1 MEEDSPD
8 VVSEMRPAASQP
20 ALKRMLSQTRS
31 GALEDKDESEL
42 MFTTNYEDYVDQ
54 LLQKLD
60 LLMDLDHPW
69 DLNENEEEKE
79 SDAALVEG
87 QQKIVASLKKN
98 NAVIVEEKGVIPESK
113 EELICTCVMKYL
125 LKNNTVS
132 PAHLRESLQHR
143 TENAKNKQ
151 RIFEEGLQFLRM
163 IHDFP
168 QASRLFLLGMFHEM
182 TVFSNLYIGGF
193 HNSKRHREGSY
204 GIDYLE
210 NCEGASQSVMKR
222 LIHSLVDFCNY
233 LKVEFTH
240 CVDTLHWRLGGAIM
254 WFITTVASPKFPYFA
269 RHLNLLP
276 FLEDCS
282 NRLSKAY
289 EMRNDYSKDILI
301 SPGIFWDSLSQKPIS
316 LSESHFRYLLIR
328 LREEGSPINTNTTKI
343 PGIFPVSVMALANC
357 MRLAYSITLIQ
368 QFSDYVSHSRVS
380 PAQNND
386 TLYNWT
392 LTDVSNLFVRQST
405 VYLQYTQQLFDRF
418 MGYFGHMQR
427 VLHDRCKGWRPFA
440 YISYRSD
447 DTTVNM
453 YTCVK
458 VVDEKNIMRGM
469 IATDMLISAAEGVLS
484 SYLALILFII
494 KTRTALVLPWKKYAT
509 VFWNMLFFSPRHQKL
524 AAMILQYIIPNT
536 DYIPPVFEENERR
549 FEGMEGSPEA
559 ESILKNPLLNHPVFP
574 ADQPTTEAKR
584 EAFIYYLLHL
594 ASHSD
599 ACPGALV
606 GERSSCALCC
616 NFFPFIYNTIS
627 HASPCFRLPNKE
639 AFIEELLTTHQKVFI
654 STCKM
659 HIRPDGHTAA
669 FCSLVFAEE
678 MVYLLRLMMGKPA
691 WHDLMNRV
699 FSDIFQYAV
708 SALEKERNVTALEKE
723 NPKKDSTSLQGGF
736 HVVLRQRSPWFC
748 LLTAVLKVLGA
759 ITPRMYAGCRIRIH
773 EFLMEGEN
781 EVSTLIRTAYQSHG
795 TGSIIK
801 YHRSMGEALVL
812 LDKIDTPRYIN
823 NYVFDVVDR
832 IEPPDDDDA
841 TFGVFLDSIVKI
853 VLSLSLREELFTLP
867 SSDMPFFN
875 TSDLTLTPSE
885 LQNIILYLYCVRCIN
900 HMMIRNDSLTHALSP
915 ALLQQLIRTAMRP
928 LPCNVSF
935 NTLIIR
941 QYYNWFIEYLIDT
954 YAGAARLLPME
965 LQREEE
971 GDQHHGHDRIT
982 SSFGLGKEEE
992 EDVPYE
998 DDVSQLKIV
1007 RNEKRMKMAKGLSS
1021 ICSIDVST
1029 MYTVLQAFNDNE
1041 SEALNYLVEQPPD
1054 VIAALSS
1061 PIQIDAHLSTCSDS
1075 SVLADMELGI
1085 RQLQILPSATEQAIT
1100 EESLSLVIPPF
1111 TRLQKLTAE
1120 NMKHMNSIYGVVASI
1135 TDKSVI
1141 YAPIPETGVITAV
1154 SSSGVTLSMLNA
1166 DSGILEENV
1175 YPPSSISLHKYR
1187 LLYYLSN
1194 VPLFRGVTGRI
1205 CCTLAMKYV
1214 RELLIC
1220 LLYYSHKNHI
1230 DVMTAWPMEPW
1241 EVVRLTQYTYTTY
1254 LNNLILNPSKQN
1266 HVTLVS
1272 CLFRILKGSIKSM
1285 VIDSPRGSELLD
1297 ALMKG
1302 VWTEAPLTSSQ
1313 YKKRQSSRS
1322 AKLKRSREEPNC
1334 VVSSMHPSFSKA
1346 KFYDQLVVKGVE
1358 GLRVVFDKRCC
1369 LDADNASL
1377 TFFRDE
1383 NHAEVIARFTGDSS
1397 NFAPF
1402 TIRGN
1407 TLRYLFESTNKAK
1420 PTWGFAFTVQPFQNV
1435 RWNGD
1440 GDVIDAS
1447 CFDWDCFALK
1457 LIMDVSRSSD
1467 VKNVAYFSAAMKNLI
1482 LYLRSSDMPFK
1493 SRVVELLIRLHSLG
1507 SACIGPLPDV
1517 T

>member
-1 MEEDSPD
+1 MSSLYENAAGDSNELHAWIDQCIPEPAWKRKRQPVMVGFELKVFSALIRLCGYEEELFKYYTMITNYHSMHHHSLDEEAVASSSLPP
-8 VVSEMRPAASQP
+8 VPEHFKALWRHVIAVREALRKKKQEHSVLTAISVGRAASIAVLPTKRSSNTVIQRSDSLSIP
-20 ALKRMLSQTRS
+20 PKYPTPITSVPTKALSRRNHIKRMMSCSSAEASSLSLATMAEQKYQEEAKS
-31 GALEDKDESEL
+31 NGLEAEVLDSEEL
-42 MFTTNYEDYVDQ
+42 ATPLTYEDYLDQ

-69 DLNENEEEKE
+69 DLNESESGIENKEKE
-79 SDAALVEG
+79 SENANEKKKESENANEENDNDASLTEG
-87 QQKIVASLKKN
+87 QQKIMTSLKKN
-98 NAVIVEEKGVIPESK
+98 NAVIVEEKGVIPEST

-210 NCEGASQSVMKR
+210 NCEGASQSVMKQ

-269 RHLNLLP
+269 RHLDLLP

-282 NRLSKAY
+282 TRLSKAY

-316 LSESHFRYLLIR
+316 LSESHFRYLLIK

-368 QFSDYVSHSRVS
+368 QFSDYVSHSHVS

-418 MGYFGHMQR
+418 MGYFRHMQR

-509 VFWNMLFFSPRHQKL
+509 VFWNMLYFSPRHQKL

-574 ADQPTTEAKR
+574 PDQPTTEAKR

-627 HASPCFRLPNKE
+627 HASPCFHLPNKE

-708 SALEKERNVTALEKE
+708 TALEKERNITALE
-723 NPKKDSTSLQGGF
+723 NSDNDGF
-736 HVVLRQRSPWFC
+736 HVVLRHRSPWFC

-941 QYYNWFIEYLIDT
+941 QYYNRFIEYLIDT
-954 YAGAARLLPME
+954 YPGASRLLPME
-965 LQREEE
+965 LQTEEV
-971 GDQHHGHDRIT
+971 GVKHKKRMSDC
-982 SSFGLGKEEE
+982 FGVGKEELEKDE
-992 EDVPYE
+992 EYGKP
-998 DDVSQLKIV
+998 IV
-1007 RNEKRMKMAKGLSS
+1007 ILNEERMKEAREISGGAWSPEEA
-1021 ICSIDVST
+1021 
-1029 MYTVLQAFNDNE
+1029 YQVL
-1041 SEALNYLVEQPPD
+1041 LVRMR
-1054 VIAALSS
+1054 A
-1061 PIQIDAHLSTCSDS
+1061 
-1075 SVLADMELGI
+1075 
-1085 RQLQILPSATEQAIT
+1085 R
-1100 EESLSLVIPPF
+1100 
-1111 TRLQKLTAE
+1111 
-1120 NMKHMNSIYGVVASI
+1120 
-1135 TDKSVI
+1135 
-1141 YAPIPETGVITAV
+1141 
-1154 SSSGVTLSMLNA
+1154 
-1166 DSGILEENV
+1166 
-1175 YPPSSISLHKYR
+1175 
-1187 LLYYLSN
+1187 
-1194 VPLFRGVTGRI
+1194 
-1205 CCTLAMKYV
+1205 
-1214 RELLIC
+1214 
-1220 LLYYSHKNHI
+1220 
-1230 DVMTAWPMEPW
+1230 
-1241 EVVRLTQYTYTTY
+1241 
-1254 LNNLILNPSKQN
+1254 
-1266 HVTLVS
+1266 
-1272 CLFRILKGSIKSM
+1272 
-1285 VIDSPRGSELLD
+1285 
-1297 ALMKG
+1297 
-1302 VWTEAPLTSSQ
+1302 
-1313 YKKRQSSRS
+1313 
-1322 AKLKRSREEPNC
+1322 REE
-1334 VVSSMHPSFSKA
+1334 
-1346 KFYDQLVVKGVE
+1346 
-1358 GLRVVFDKRCC
+1358 
-1369 LDADNASL
+1369 
-1377 TFFRDE
+1377 
-1383 NHAEVIARFTGDSS
+1383 
-1397 NFAPF
+1397 
-1402 TIRGN
+1402 
-1407 TLRYLFESTNKAK
+1407 
-1420 PTWGFAFTVQPFQNV
+1420 
-1435 RWNGD
+1435 
-1440 GDVIDAS
+1440 
-1447 CFDWDCFALK
+1447 
-1457 LIMDVSRSSD
+1457 
-1467 VKNVAYFSAAMKNLI
+1467 
-1482 LYLRSSDMPFK
+1482 
-1493 SRVVELLIRLHSLG
+1493 
-1507 SACIGPLPDV
+1507 
-1517 T
+1517 

>member
-1 MEEDSPD
+1 MSSLYENAAGDSNELHAWIDQCIPEPAWKRKRQPVMVGFELKVFSALIRLCGYEEELFKYYTLITNYHSMHHHSLDEEAVASSSLPP
-8 VVSEMRPAASQP
+8 VPEHFKALWRHVIAVREALRKKKQEHSVLTAISVGRAASIAVLPTKRSSNTVIQRSDSLSIP
-20 ALKRMLSQTRS
+20 PKYPTPITSVPTKALSRRNHIKRMMSCSSAEASSLSLATMAEQKYQEEAKS
-31 GALEDKDESEL
+31 NGLEAEVFDSEEL
-42 MFTTNYEDYVDQ
+42 ATPLTYEDYVDQ

-69 DLNENEEEKE
+69 DLNESEEEKE

-210 NCEGASQSVMKR
+210 NCEGASQSVMKQ

-269 RHLNLLP
+269 RHLDLLP

-282 NRLSKAY
+282 TRLSKAY

-368 QFSDYVSHSRVS
+368 QFSDYVSHSHVS

-458 VVDEKNIMRGM
+458 VMDEKNIMRGM

-509 VFWNMLFFSPRHQKL
+509 VFWNMLYFSPRHQKL

-708 SALEKERNVTALEKE
+708 SALEKERNITALE
-723 NPKKDSTSLQGGF
+723 NSDNDGF

-941 QYYNWFIEYLIDT
+941 QYYNRFIEYLIDT
-954 YAGAARLLPME
+954 YPGASRLLPME
-965 LQREEE
+965 LQTEEV
-971 GDQHHGHDRIT
+971 GVKHKKRMSDC
-982 SSFGLGKEEE
+982 FGVGKEELEKDE
-992 EDVPYE
+992 EYGKP
-998 DDVSQLKIV
+998 IV
-1007 RNEKRMKMAKGLSS
+1007 ILNEERMKEAREISGGAWSPEE
-1021 ICSIDVST
+1021 V
-1029 MYTVLQAFNDNE
+1029 YQVL
-1041 SEALNYLVEQPPD
+1041 LV
-1054 VIAALSS
+1054 
-1061 PIQIDAHLSTCSDS
+1061 
-1075 SVLADMELGI
+1075 
-1085 RQLQILPSATEQAIT
+1085 
-1100 EESLSLVIPPF
+1100 
-1111 TRLQKLTAE
+1111 
-1120 NMKHMNSIYGVVASI
+1120 
-1135 TDKSVI
+1135 
-1141 YAPIPETGVITAV
+1141 
-1154 SSSGVTLSMLNA
+1154 
-1166 DSGILEENV
+1166 
-1175 YPPSSISLHKYR
+1175 
-1187 LLYYLSN
+1187 
-1194 VPLFRGVTGRI
+1194 
-1205 CCTLAMKYV
+1205 
-1214 RELLIC
+1214 
-1220 LLYYSHKNHI
+1220 
-1230 DVMTAWPMEPW
+1230 
-1241 EVVRLTQYTYTTY
+1241 
-1254 LNNLILNPSKQN
+1254 
-1266 HVTLVS
+1266 
-1272 CLFRILKGSIKSM
+1272 
-1285 VIDSPRGSELLD
+1285 
-1297 ALMKG
+1297 
-1302 VWTEAPLTSSQ
+1302 
-1313 YKKRQSSRS
+1313 
-1322 AKLKRSREEPNC
+1322 
-1334 VVSSMHPSFSKA
+1334 
-1346 KFYDQLVVKGVE
+1346 
-1358 GLRVVFDKRCC
+1358 
-1369 LDADNASL
+1369 
-1377 TFFRDE
+1377 
-1383 NHAEVIARFTGDSS
+1383 
-1397 NFAPF
+1397 
-1402 TIRGN
+1402 
-1407 TLRYLFESTNKAK
+1407 
-1420 PTWGFAFTVQPFQNV
+1420 
-1435 RWNGD
+1435 
-1440 GDVIDAS
+1440 
-1447 CFDWDCFALK
+1447 
-1457 LIMDVSRSSD
+1457 
-1467 VKNVAYFSAAMKNLI
+1467 
-1482 LYLRSSDMPFK
+1482 
-1493 SRVVELLIRLHSLG
+1493 
-1507 SACIGPLPDV
+1507 
-1517 T
+1517 

>member
-1 MEEDSPD
+1 MLPIPEPLVVLWRSVMVLREHLRKKKQEFASHSGSGMNRALTQSMVAIRRLSTNTLTRTNSSHSRVDPLLEDVNAVSMPAERRGELRRLMSKTTMEEDSPE
-8 VVSEMRPAASQP
+8 VVSKMRPAASQP

-79 SDAALVEG
+79 SDASLVEG

-210 NCEGASQSVMKR
+210 NCEGASQSVMKQ

-269 RHLNLLP
+269 RHLDLLP

-405 VYLQYTQQLFDRF
+405 VYLHYTQQLFDRF

-427 VLHDRCKGWRPFA
+427 VLHERCESWQPFA
-440 YISYRSD
+440 PISYHTN
-447 DTTVNM
+447 DTTSNP

-484 SYLALILFII
+484 SYLALILFIV

-509 VFWNMLFFSPRHQKL
+509 VFWNMLYFSPRHQKL
-524 AAMILQYIIPNT
+524 AAMILQCIIPNT

-549 FEGMEGSPEA
+549 FECMEGSPEA

-594 ASHSD
+594 ASHGD

-691 WHDLMNRV
+691 WHDLMNCV

-708 SALEKERNVTALEKE
+708 SALAKEQNITALE
-723 NPKKDSTSLQGGF
+723 NSDNDGF
-736 HVVLRQRSPWFC
+736 HVVLRKRSPWFC

-841 TFGVFLDSIVKI
+841 TFGVFMDSIVKI

-941 QYYNWFIEYLIDT
+941 QYYNRFIEYLIDT
-954 YAGAARLLPME
+954 YPGASRLLPME
-965 LQREEE
+965 LQTEEV
-971 GDQHHGHDRIT
+971 GVKHKKRMSDC
-982 SSFGLGKEEE
+982 FGVGKEELEKDE
-992 EDVPYE
+992 EYGKP
-998 DDVSQLKIV
+998 IV
-1007 RNEKRMKMAKGLSS
+1007 ILNEERMKEAREISGGAWSPEEA
-1021 ICSIDVST
+1021 
-1029 MYTVLQAFNDNE
+1029 YQVL
-1041 SEALNYLVEQPPD
+1041 LV
-1054 VIAALSS
+1054 
-1061 PIQIDAHLSTCSDS
+1061 
-1075 SVLADMELGI
+1075 
-1085 RQLQILPSATEQAIT
+1085 R
-1100 EESLSLVIPPF
+1100 
-1111 TRLQKLTAE
+1111 
-1120 NMKHMNSIYGVVASI
+1120 
-1135 TDKSVI
+1135 
-1141 YAPIPETGVITAV
+1141 
-1154 SSSGVTLSMLNA
+1154 
-1166 DSGILEENV
+1166 
-1175 YPPSSISLHKYR
+1175 
-1187 LLYYLSN
+1187 
-1194 VPLFRGVTGRI
+1194 
-1205 CCTLAMKYV
+1205 V
-1214 RELLIC
+1214 R
-1220 LLYYSHKNHI
+1220 
-1230 DVMTAWPMEPW
+1230 
-1241 EVVRLTQYTYTTY
+1241 VR
-1254 LNNLILNPSKQN
+1254 
-1266 HVTLVS
+1266 
-1272 CLFRILKGSIKSM
+1272 
-1285 VIDSPRGSELLD
+1285 
-1297 ALMKG
+1297 
-1302 VWTEAPLTSSQ
+1302 
-1313 YKKRQSSRS
+1313 
-1322 AKLKRSREEPNC
+1322 REE
-1334 VVSSMHPSFSKA
+1334 
-1346 KFYDQLVVKGVE
+1346 
-1358 GLRVVFDKRCC
+1358 
-1369 LDADNASL
+1369 
-1377 TFFRDE
+1377 
-1383 NHAEVIARFTGDSS
+1383 
-1397 NFAPF
+1397 
-1402 TIRGN
+1402 
-1407 TLRYLFESTNKAK
+1407 
-1420 PTWGFAFTVQPFQNV
+1420 
-1435 RWNGD
+1435 
-1440 GDVIDAS
+1440 
-1447 CFDWDCFALK
+1447 
-1457 LIMDVSRSSD
+1457 
-1467 VKNVAYFSAAMKNLI
+1467 
-1482 LYLRSSDMPFK
+1482 
-1493 SRVVELLIRLHSLG
+1493 
-1507 SACIGPLPDV
+1507 
-1517 T
+1517 